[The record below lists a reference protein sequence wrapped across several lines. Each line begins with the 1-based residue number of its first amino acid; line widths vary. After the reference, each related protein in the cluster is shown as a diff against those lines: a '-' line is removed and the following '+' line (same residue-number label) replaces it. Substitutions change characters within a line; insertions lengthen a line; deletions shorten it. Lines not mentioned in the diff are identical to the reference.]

1 MEKKMNFECAG
12 CLNEEI
18 EEIRKISSYSEDGQ
32 NEIIFTEPYD
42 ALLTILCC

>member
-1 MEKKMNFECAG
+1 MDKKTFEYAG

-18 EEIRKISSYSEDGQ
+18 EEIKKMISHGESTE

-42 ALLTILCC
+42 AFLTILCC